1 MTATKS
7 TISAMSAAD
16 YPRSDFKPRDL
27 AGMHSVGLQ
36 EGEAGARPP
45 NGLGAAL
52 IALDQLHP
60 AHAD

>member
-7 TISAMSAAD
+7 TI